1 MLASSPQVE
10 QLGLAI
16 RFDCS
21 DIGGDKGMVVGR
33 RMRNEQPEAVARVR
47 VGHETSSIETV
58 RLEECGTS
66 SQKQSR
72 ESESGT
78 RRRASKPSV
87 SCARPQYRIPLSGCE
102 HRALDGFPRPMP
114 GTLQS
119 NLTFGY
125 TSRAVGSFH
134 VALCVAMLPGERVLG
149 FPAHTRLLRHLSAS

>member
-58 RLEECGTS
+58 RFV
-66 SQKQSR
+66 R
-72 ESESGT
+72 
-78 RRRASKPSV
+78 PSPIQD
-87 SCARPQYRIPLSGCE
+87 SPGSGCE
-102 HRALDGFPRPMP
+102 HGALDGFPRPMP

-134 VALCVAMLPGERVLG
+134 AALCVAMLPGERVLG

>member
-47 VGHETSSIETV
+47 VGHETSSIETILKGFV
-58 RLEECGTS
+58 R
-66 SQKQSR
+66 
-72 ESESGT
+72 
-78 RRRASKPSV
+78 PSPDP
-87 SCARPQYRIPLSGCE
+87 STGFPCTGCE

-134 VALCVAMLPGERVLG
+134 VSRVFTISSG
-149 FPAHTRLLRHLSAS
+149 IPPSQNSWGQFCCGNRESRNAYIEISTGHQ

>member
-1 MLASSPQVE
+1 
-10 QLGLAI
+10 
-16 RFDCS
+16 
-21 DIGGDKGMVVGR
+21 MVVGR

-58 RLEECGTS
+58 RF
-66 SQKQSR
+66 
-72 ESESGT
+72 
-78 RRRASKPSV
+78 V
-87 SCARPQYRIPLSGCE
+87 ARPQYRIPLSGCE

-149 FPAHTRLLRHLSAS
+149 FPAHTRLLRRLSAS

>member
-1 MLASSPQVE
+1 MRCPNASVRPGRALARAYPTAKLATLLLMLASSPQVE

-58 RLEECGTS
+58 RL
-66 SQKQSR
+66 
-72 ESESGT
+72 
-78 RRRASKPSV
+78 
-87 SCARPQYRIPLSGCE
+87 CARPQYRIPLSGCE

-134 VALCVAMLPGERVLG
+134 VALCVAMLPGEGVLG

>member
-1 MLASSPQVE
+1 
-10 QLGLAI
+10 
-16 RFDCS
+16 
-21 DIGGDKGMVVGR
+21 MVVGR

-47 VGHETSSIETV
+47 VGHETSSIETIRQGFV
-58 RLEECGTS
+58 RPPCT
-66 SQKQSR
+66 
-72 ESESGT
+72 
-78 RRRASKPSV
+78 
-87 SCARPQYRIPLSGCE
+87 GCE

>member
-1 MLASSPQVE
+1 
-10 QLGLAI
+10 
-16 RFDCS
+16 
-21 DIGGDKGMVVGR
+21 MVVGR

-47 VGHETSSIETV
+47 VGHETSSIETIRKGFV
-58 RLEECGTS
+58 R
-66 SQKQSR
+66 
-72 ESESGT
+72 
-78 RRRASKPSV
+78 PSPV
-87 SCARPQYRIPLSGCE
+87 QDSPACTGCE

>member
-1 MLASSPQVE
+1 
-10 QLGLAI
+10 
-16 RFDCS
+16 
-21 DIGGDKGMVVGR
+21 MVVGR

-47 VGHETSSIETV
+47 VGHETSSIETI
-58 RLEECGTS
+58 RPF
-66 SQKQSR
+66 
-72 ESESGT
+72 
-78 RRRASKPSV
+78 RAPV
-87 SCARPQYRIPLSGCE
+87 PNTGFPCTGCE

-149 FPAHTRLLRHLSAS
+149 FPAHTRLLRHLSALICRRDTQQGE

>member
-58 RLEECGTS
+58 RFV
-66 SQKQSR
+66 R
-72 ESESGT
+72 
-78 RRRASKPSV
+78 PSPIQDSPV
-87 SCARPQYRIPLSGCE
+87 QGVNIVHSMV
-102 HRALDGFPRPMP
+102 FPGP
-114 GTLQS
+114 
-119 NLTFGY
+119 
-125 TSRAVGSFH
+125 
-134 VALCVAMLPGERVLG
+134 CRVLSS
-149 FPAHTRLLRHLSAS
+149 RI

>member
-1 MLASSPQVE
+1 
-10 QLGLAI
+10 
-16 RFDCS
+16 
-21 DIGGDKGMVVGR
+21 MVVGR

-58 RLEECGTS
+58 RFV
-66 SQKQSR
+66 R
-72 ESESGT
+72 
-78 RRRASKPSV
+78 PSPIQDSPV
-87 SCARPQYRIPLSGCE
+87 QGE

-134 VALCVAMLPGERVLG
+134 IW
-149 FPAHTRLLRHLSAS
+149 